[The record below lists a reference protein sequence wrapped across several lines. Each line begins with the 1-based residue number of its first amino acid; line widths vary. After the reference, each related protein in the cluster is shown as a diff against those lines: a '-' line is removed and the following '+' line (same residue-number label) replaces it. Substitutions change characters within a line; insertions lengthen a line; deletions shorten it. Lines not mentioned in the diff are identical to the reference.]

1 MAGKSAV
8 TREEIV
14 EAAYERAR
22 SQGLASLSVRAV
34 AGDCG
39 VAVGTLYNY
48 FPDKSSLV
56 TEVIER
62 FWENV
67 AFGGLGAPGSI
78 PQDVCFAYREGENL
92 VGFCRRV
99 ADTLADAVMEF
110 QDGWLAE
117 ISTLDGRT
125 KARGLKAERA
135 CFAHIEANLEQAIE
149 HDHAVNAELLA
160 QVGAAPLARFIWRGI
175 YESLRAGDR
184 SCSVLFALL
193 EHALY

>member
-14 EAAYERAR
+14 EAAYMRAR

-34 AGDCG
+34 ARDCG

-48 FPDKSSLV
+48 FSDKSSLV

-67 AFGGLGAPGSI
+67 AFGGSGASGAC
-78 PQDVCFAYREGENL
+78 PQGACFAYREGENL

-99 ADTLADAVMEF
+99 ADTLGDAVLEF

-117 ISTLDGRT
+117 ISSLDGRT

-135 CFAHIEANLEQAIE
+135 CFSHIEANLEQAIE
-149 HDHAVNAELLA
+149 CDGAVNAELLT
-160 QVGAAPLARFIWRGI
+160 QVGAVPLARFIWHGI
-175 YESLRAGDR
+175 YESLRAGER